1 MMTANLY
8 QLWAIDNIPVGDEV
22 FVQIVQ
28 LFVSTSPVST
38 LTWTYLFHLLAR
50 ELKVKDLGITDDPLF
65 RD

>member
-8 QLWAIDNIPVGDEV
+8 QLWAIDNIPVRDEV

-28 LFVSTSPVST
+28 LFVS
-38 LTWTYLFHLLAR
+38 LFLLLLLMWKYLLHFFAR